1 MANRTLERGD
11 IFFGGEDSEDWWL
24 SVNYGTFYCGP
35 GDDWV
40 GLNYGTFY
48 GDADLDQ
55 VRDNYGTF
63 NGGEGNDY
71 VVESNN
77 GTLVQ

>member
-1 MANRTLERGD
+1 MPRKTFGASAPPPGD
-11 IFFGGEDSEDWWL
+11 TFFGGEYSEDWWL
-24 SVNYGTFYCGP
+24 SVNYGTFYGGP

-48 GDADLDQ
+48 
-55 VRDNYGTF
+55 
-63 NGGEGNDY
+63 GGEGNDY